1 MTYLDLVN
9 NVLRRIREDEVSA
22 VSESSYS
29 KLVGDFVNDAKR
41 QVEDAWDWSALR
53 TTLSVN
59 TSSGT
64 FNYVLTGS
72 QNRVKV
78 LDVLNDTSNRFMQY
92 NTQHWFNNKY
102 LAQDNVVNGSPE
114 YYTFNGVNVNGDTQV
129 DVFPKPDGVYA
140 LRFNVVQRG
149 ADLSADSDTT
159 EVPAQP
165 IINLAV
171 AFAARERGETG
182 GPTAAEYFS
191 IANNSLSD
199 AIALDAQKHPEE
211 VVWYTV

>member
-41 QVEDAWDWSALR
+41 QVEEAWDWSALR

-59 TSSGT
+59 TIDNT
-64 FNYVLTGS
+64 FNYTLIGS
-72 QNRVKV
+72 QNRIKV
-78 LDVLNDTSNRFMQY
+78 LDVLNDTSNVFMRY
-92 NTQHWFNNKY
+92 NTSHWFNSAY
-102 LAQDNVVNGSPE
+102 LVQEVVKGSPE
-114 YYTFNGVNVNGDTQV
+114 YYTFNGVDSVGDTKV
-129 DVFPKPDGVYA
+129 EVYPKPDGVYA
-140 LRFNVVQRG
+140 IRFNVIKRES
-149 ADLSADSDTT
+149 DLSSDSDESLLPST
-159 EVPAQP
+159 P

-199 AIALDAQKHPEE
+199 AIALDAQRHPEE

>member
-9 NVLRRIREDEVSA
+9 NVLRRIREDEVGS

-59 TSSGT
+59 TTSGV

-78 LDVLNDTSNRFMQY
+78 LDVLNDTANVFMQY
-92 NTQHWFNNKY
+92 NTQHWFNDKY
-102 LAQDNVVNGSPE
+102 LAQDNVVSGSPE
-114 YYTFNGVNVNGDTQV
+114 YYTFNGINASGDTQV

-140 LRFNVVQRG
+140 LRFNVIQRG
-149 ADLSADSDTT
+149 ADLSADSDQTQ
-159 EVPAQP
+159 VPAQP

-191 IANNSLSD
+191 IANSSLSD